1 MFEIVSQDVF
11 DRLPERYR
19 RRARE
24 IGARVAEINSLLQPC
39 NPASIRDAALRL
51 CGQLRPQPEVKIEEF
66 ADEFRLACSD
76 LPEWVIS
83 EATNDFLAGRVE
95 NHTGQ
100 FMPTCAEFA
109 RHARSIVAPFIGE
122 KYGLRNEAERL
133 LDRAEDEAR
142 RAAIAIERSDPG
154 VQERVRCLLA
164 KAKAGAP
171 VLSAGRTHTGIS
183 AETQAELDKHR
194 RRRPHVS
201 KLSETPIVKGNRA

>member
-1 MFEIVSQDVF
+1 MLEIVSQDIF

-24 IGARVAEINSLLQPC
+24 IGARVAEIDALLQPC
-39 NPASIRDAALRL
+39 NTGAIRDAALRL
-51 CGQLRPQPEVKIEEF
+51 CGQLRPQPDVKIEEF

-76 LPEWVIS
+76 LPEWVVS

-109 RHARSIVAPFIGE
+109 RHARSIVSPFIGE

-133 LDRAEDEAR
+133 MERAEDEAR
-142 RAAIAIERSDPG
+142 RAAIAIERADPG
-154 VQERVRCLLA
+154 VQERVRCMLA

-171 VLSAGRTHTGIS
+171 VLPTGRAHIGIS
-183 AETQAELDKHR
+183 QDARAEMDKYR
-194 RRRPHVS
+194 RRTEHVS
-201 KLSETPIVKGNRA
+201 KLADTPAVKGKRA